1 MVNISYPIFPIPF
14 FSINHYNLLILS
26 LIFFMYQD
34 SFFHNYNFISS
45 YFFLKVKLN
54 DKYDM
59 IHDEFS
65 NLKENHRDLKNQL
78 DGKLRVLKN
87 DFDEFKNQ
95 EPKVIQIHSK
105 SLNTQRP
112 KSSKPHPSMN
122 LEQKLIKLR
131 TDLPHLEED
140 DSVLAKWPDNGW
152 YYHGHVDKYLGDFK
166 YLISG
171 NSRETREVYR
181 EDIIQTNLND
191 IHSFQLG
198 DSVLALHPHYELSYA
213 PGQVVLTQN
222 DKSKVTVR
230 FYDYIES
237 IMSSEDVF
245 KLHILKFQTDIDQIN
260 YMESKWI
267 GQSVLARNNETGLY
281 EPG

>member
-1 MVNISYPIFPIPF
+1 MRFIILDYF
-14 FSINHYNLLILS
+14 LS
-26 LIFFMYQD
+26 LKFIF
-34 SFFHNYNFISS
+34 S
-45 YFFLKVKLN
+45 LKVKLD
-54 DKYDM
+54 DKYDQ

-65 NLKENHRDLKNQL
+65 NLKENHQELKNQL
-78 DGKLRVLKN
+78 GGRLRVLKN

-95 EPKVIQIHSK
+95 EPKVVQIRSHKISQK
-105 SLNTQRP
+105 
-112 KSSKPHPSMN
+112 SKPQASMN
-122 LEQKLIKLR
+122 LEQKIIKLR
-131 TDLPHLEED
+131 TDLPHLDED

-152 YYHGHVDKYLGDFK
+152 YYHAHVDKYLGDYK

-171 NSRETREVYR
+171 NSREKREIYR

-237 IMSSEDVF
+237 VMSSEDVF
-245 KLHILKFQTDIDQIN
+245 KLHILKFQTDIDNIN

-267 GQSVLARNNETGLY
+267 GQSVLARNNETGIY
-281 EPG
+281 QPGK